1 MKRGI
6 GRKGPRRIFVEAH
19 ALDHGFDGAA
29 SFIQG
34 VYSALVREFPGEY
47 RLFFGCN
54 HPVQVMAAFPPSA
67 DIEVVEYR
75 GHNRYGRLLVDIPLA
90 IRKVDADFAH
100 FQYFTPLVK
109 TCPWI
114 VTIHDVLFND
124 FPQYF
129 PPNYRRLRNVL
140 FPLSARRADVLTTV
154 SEYSRQR
161 IAHWYRVPPALMSV
175 LPNGIRIP
183 DGKASTDKAQSQTVS
198 SLLHHR
204 PGYIVCVSRFEPRK
218 NQALLLQAF
227 LKGRLWEQGLRLVY
241 VGSRTLP
248 APQFD
253 DLLASA
259 PVVARD
265 SVSLLSN
272 LTAADLD
279 LLYGHAV
286 VAVYPSFA
294 EGFGIPP
301 LEAAVRGT
309 PSLCAN
315 NTAMLDFG
323 FLQPFFFNPASSDD
337 LLKKLRWVIGDQ
349 VHARELARALV
360 SHVQSEYTWSKSA
373 RLLHALITE
382 N

>member
-1 MKRGI
+1 MKRSI
-6 GRKGPRRIFVEAH
+6 VRPEPKSIFIDAH
-19 ALDHGFDGAA
+19 TLDHGFEGAA

-54 HPVQVMAAFPPSA
+54 HPERVMAAIPPSA

-75 GHNRYGRLLVDIPLA
+75 GRNRYGRLLVDIPLA

-124 FPQYF
+124 YPQFF

-161 IAHWYRVPPALMSV
+161 IAHWYRVPPARMLV
-175 LPNGIRIP
+175 LPNGIRVP
-183 DGKASTDKAQSQTVS
+183 DGKSAPVLAQSSEVS
-198 SLLHHR
+198 GLLKHQ
-204 PGYIVCVSRFEPRK
+204 PGYILCVSRFEPRK
-218 NQALLLQAF
+218 NQALLLKAF
-227 LKGRLWEQGLRLVY
+227 LKGRLWEQGMCLVF

-253 DLLASA
+253 TLLASA
-259 PVVARD
+259 PVAARA
-265 SVSLLSN
+265 SVLFLSK

-279 LLYGHAV
+279 LLYEHAMA
-286 VAVYPSFA
+286 AVYPSFA

-315 NTAMLDFG
+315 STAMSDFD
-323 FLQPFFFNPASSDD
+323 FLQPFFFDPTSEDD

-373 RLLHALITE
+373 CLLHALITE
-382 N
+382 Y